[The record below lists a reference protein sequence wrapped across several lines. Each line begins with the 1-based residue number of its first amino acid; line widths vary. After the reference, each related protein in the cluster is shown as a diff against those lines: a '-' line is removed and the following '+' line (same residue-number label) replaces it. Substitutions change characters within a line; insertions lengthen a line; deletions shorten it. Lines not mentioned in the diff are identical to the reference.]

1 MDYETGYWFVNNQ
14 TLIFGS
20 NLVTENNDT
29 YNSSQ
34 IYNGNQAGEYKVN
47 LTFEF
52 QSAESSRLVSLEIS
66 NDSGKTK
73 IPINLA
79 QKTNY
84 AILGIGI
91 AAIATIVI
99 FGGILL
105 FKPLK
110 RILETQRP
118 TTTQPCDYISSEL
131 ERTNHYS
138 LSPTTITSS
147 KQTSMNDV
155 T

>member
-66 NDSGKTK
+66 NDVGKTN
-73 IPINLA
+73 IPFSLSES
-79 QKTNY
+79 TNY
-84 AILGIGI
+84 AVLGIGV
-91 AAIATIVI
+91 AAIVTIVI
-99 FGGILL
+99 FGGVLL

-110 RILETQRP
+110 KILEAQG
-118 TTTQPCDYISSEL
+118 TTTLPCDYIPPEL
-131 ERTNHYS
+131 GPTNNYA
-138 LSPTTITSS
+138 LNPTTVIPSR
-147 KQTSMNDV
+147 QTSMNDV

>member
-105 FKPLK
+105 FYL
-110 RILETQRP
+110 
-118 TTTQPCDYISSEL
+118 
-131 ERTNHYS
+131 
-138 LSPTTITSS
+138 
-147 KQTSMNDV
+147 V
-155 T
+155 G

>member
-110 RILETQRP
+110 KILETQRA
-118 TTTQPCDYISSEL
+118 TTQPCNYISG
-131 ERTNHYS
+131 
-138 LSPTTITSS
+138 
-147 KQTSMNDV
+147 
-155 T
+155 